1 MFRPTLC
8 TMTVNGDLS
17 LLPAMSVQLR
27 HKSPDTTSEYYA
39 AIDRSV
45 AGKQLRE
52 ACSKTPLS
60 HDYPDRTDN
69 GLDVIAA
76 KPPLID
82 FRNGVSGYA

>member
-1 MFRPTLC
+1 MFEAKYSKESGIDFSLKMFRPTLC

-27 HKSPDTTSEYYA
+27 HESPDTTSEYYA

-52 ACSKTPLS
+52 ACSKP
-60 HDYPDRTDN
+60 R
-69 GLDVIAA
+69 
-76 KPPLID
+76 
-82 FRNGVSGYA
+82 